1 MPLHVTDAPHRL
13 DLGLAGAKLVEV
25 PELALLQQV
34 LAAAVAGE
42 LVAHEA
48 GGREGG
54 TERVVSMTGKY
65 ITRYVGNLQLCPRL
79 TFRS

>member
-1 MPLHVTDAPHRL
+1 MPLHVADAPHRL

-48 GGREGG
+48 GGKNGR
-54 TERVVSMTGKY
+54 RVSMVEN
-65 ITRYVGNLQLCPRL
+65 ITRRLEGTRRSWPGL